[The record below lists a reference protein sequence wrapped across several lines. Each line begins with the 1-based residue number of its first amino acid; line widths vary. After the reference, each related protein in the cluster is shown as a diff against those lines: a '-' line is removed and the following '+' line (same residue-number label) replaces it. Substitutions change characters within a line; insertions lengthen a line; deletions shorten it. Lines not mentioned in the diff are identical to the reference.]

1 MFAALL
7 GCSAAVSV
15 YYPYSGYN
23 GLGYGYG
30 GYGGYGYHQ
39 VAPQYVY
46 QQQQQVV
53 PVTHQVPQVQQV
65 VPVTYQVPQV
75 QVPQVQSSQ
84 FHAQDEFGNLQ
95 YGYNNL
101 NSVKHEVGNTYGGVS
116 GTYSYVDAHG
126 LLQKVEYVADGLGF
140 RVADSRLPVA
150 PEFNPEP
157 LVAPVDTVEVAEAKI
172 AHQKAMEAALA
183 AATEADVME
192 S

>member
-1 MFAALL
+1 M
-7 GCSAAVSV
+7 
-15 YYPYSGYN
+15 
-23 GLGYGYG
+23 
-30 GYGGYGYHQ
+30 
-39 VAPQYVY
+39 
-46 QQQQQVV
+46 
-53 PVTHQVPQVQQV
+53 
-65 VPVTYQVPQV
+65 TYQVPQV

-116 GTYSYVDAHG
+116 GTYSYVDANG

-150 PEFNPEP
+150 PEFNPEL

-172 AHQKAMEAALA
+172 AHQKAMEAAAKA
-183 AATEADVME
+183 AAEADYGNYDEME